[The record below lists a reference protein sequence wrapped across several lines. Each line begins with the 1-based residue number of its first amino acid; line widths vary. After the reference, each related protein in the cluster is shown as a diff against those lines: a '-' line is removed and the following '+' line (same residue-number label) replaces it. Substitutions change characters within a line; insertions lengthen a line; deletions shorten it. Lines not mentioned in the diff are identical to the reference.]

1 MHPTSIQ
8 NPVIFPDEPLPLLAA
23 AQPRTSAEAS
33 PWFALRVKSRWEQ
46 RVADLVCGKGYEPFV
61 PIYQVRRQW
70 SDRVKQL
77 PLPLI
82 PGYVFCRMDGSAKA
96 LLVTTPGVLYIVSS
110 CRVPAPIGDDE
121 IAAIRTIAE
130 SGLAAQPHPFLNVGE
145 QVTVQHG
152 PLSGLQ
158 GILLRFRNENRI
170 VVSVTLL
177 RRSVAVEI
185 DRRWVAPIC

>member
-1 MHPTSIQ
+1 MHAMAIQ
-8 NPVIFPDEPLPLLAA
+8 NPVIFPDEPLPLLAGAPGTTIA
-23 AQPRTSAEAS
+23 AAV

-46 RVADLVCGKGYEPFV
+46 RVAELVRSKGYEPFL
-61 PIYQVRRQW
+61 PTCKVRRQW

-77 PLPLI
+77 PMPLI
-82 PGYVFCRMDGSAKA
+82 PGYVFCRMDGCAKA
-96 LLVTTPGVLYIVSS
+96 LLVTTPGVLYLVSS
-110 CRVPAPIGDDE
+110 CRIPAPISDAE

-145 QVTVQHG
+145 QVTVQRG
-152 PLSGLQ
+152 PLCGLG

-185 DRRWVAPIC
+185 DRRWVAPIR